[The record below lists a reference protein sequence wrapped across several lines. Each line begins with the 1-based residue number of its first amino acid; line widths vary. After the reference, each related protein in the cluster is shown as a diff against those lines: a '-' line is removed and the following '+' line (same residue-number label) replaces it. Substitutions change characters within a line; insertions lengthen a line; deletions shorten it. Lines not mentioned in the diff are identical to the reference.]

1 MIQRIQTLWLLVAI
15 AAAVF
20 SIKFPFYTGTHA
32 ENPSLVELTGA
43 TNVPILILTVLNI
56 ILSGVAIFLFK
67 NRKKQLTFIII
78 NLILAVLILILYFLQ
93 VRNFIQGNFSL
104 TSLFAF
110 TVPVF
115 LILAL
120 TGVRRD
126 EKIIRSLDRLR

>member
-15 AAAVF
+15 AAAVL
-20 SIKFPFYTGTHA
+20 SIKFPFYTGTHVD
-32 ENPSLVELTGA
+32 NPSLVELTGA
-43 TNVPILILTVLNI
+43 TNVPILILTVINI

-67 NRKKQLTFIII
+67 NRKKQTTFIIVNI
-78 NLILAVLILILYFLQ
+78 IIALLILVLYFLQ

-110 TVPVF
+110 AIPVF

-120 TGVRRD
+120 TGV
-126 EKIIRSLDRLR
+126 